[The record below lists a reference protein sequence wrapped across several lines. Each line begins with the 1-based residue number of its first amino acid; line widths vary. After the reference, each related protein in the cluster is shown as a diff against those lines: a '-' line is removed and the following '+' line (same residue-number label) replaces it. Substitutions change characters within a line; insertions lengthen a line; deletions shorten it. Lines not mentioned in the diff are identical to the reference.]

1 MSFPERISFIAWA
14 ILVALACYVA
24 YGSSTQWL
32 ETQTEGA
39 RVEQPSVCA
48 PAERKFIL
56 REVRVGLEEDAPQ
69 ADLAALKQRT
79 DARTE

>member
-1 MSFPERISFIAWA
+1 MSFPEGISFIAWA

-39 RVEQPSVCA
+39 KVKQPSVCA
-48 PAERKFIL
+48 PAERK
-56 REVRVGLEEDAPQ
+56 
-69 ADLAALKQRT
+69 
-79 DARTE
+79 